1 MSANP
6 AVWLSR
12 FLIRCHPRRWRER
25 YGDELLDVLDQ
36 HHAGPR
42 TVLDP
47 AFSALDAHLDPAWRA
62 RPALS
67 GLRRGARAAAP
78 YAAIT
83 GVLVLVLGAFV
94 ALKVWQENHW
104 HPDSSGGVAAIA
116 FSADRRVM
124 VSAVGFDINGLDTV
138 WDVAD
143 PARPRSLATFEG
155 GAPTAI
161 TPDGR
166 TVATVSFH
174 DQSVLW
180 NITNP
185 ARPVK
190 MVTLPGYPDVLWG
203 QAFSPD
209 GRILAAAYTGRLELW
224 DVANPTRP
232 RRLTALAIEG
242 AAPSHWYGYPSA
254 IAFSPDGSTLALT
267 TSRNRVALWDVARP
281 ARPVRVATL
290 GGHTGPVA
298 AVAFSPGGYLLAD
311 VGYDGAVLVF
321 NIGNP
326 GHPDSTARVRTV
338 AGGQGTDGSLDY
350 WDTDYALAFSA
361 DGHTL
366 TVIADSAATASG
378 IVAAPASQATS
389 RWSLTDAG
397 AATRGAV
404 SHDTVRA
411 AYRLAVAPG
420 GRTVARGAPDGGT
433 VTLSGLP

>member
-6 AVWLSR
+6 AVRLSR

-25 YGDELLDVLDQ
+25 YRDELLDVLDQ

-42 TVLDP
+42 TVLDL

-67 GLRRGARAAAP
+67 GLRHGVRAAAP
-78 YAAIT
+78 YAAVT
-83 GVLVLVLGAFV
+83 AVLVLVLGGFV
-94 ALKVWQENHW
+94 ALKAWQESHW
-104 HPDSSGGVAAIA
+104 NPDSSGGVSAIA
-116 FSADRRVM
+116 FSADQRVM
-124 VSAVGFDINGLDTV
+124 VSATGFDINGLDTV

-143 PARPRSLATFEG
+143 PARPRSLGTFEG
-155 GAPTAI
+155 GAPTAL

-174 DQSVLW
+174 DQPVLW
-180 NITNP
+180 NITDP

-224 DVANPTRP
+224 DVANPARP

-254 IAFSPDGSTLALT
+254 IAFAPDGRTLALT

-290 GGHTGPVA
+290 GGHTSPVA
-298 AVAFSPGGYLLAD
+298 AVAFSPGGHLLAD

-321 NIGNP
+321 NTEDPGRPVRTASGRTIAGGGQQP
-326 GHPDSTARVRTV
+326 DGHPDYS
-338 AGGQGTDGSLDY
+338 
-350 WDTDYALAFSA
+350 DTSYSLAFSA

-366 TVIADSAATASG
+366 TVIANSVPSMPGPVPARPSAG
-378 IVAAPASQATS
+378 PVIF
-389 RWSLTDAG
+389 RWSLTGTG
-397 AATRGAV
+397 AAAPVAVRDGTGA
-404 SHDTVRA
+404 A
-411 AYRLAVAPG
+411 AGQLTLTPS
-420 GRTVARGAPDGGT
+420 GRTV
-433 VTLSGLP
+433 TLAGLP